1 MDFVYGS
8 WVLQLFD
15 QKLETAN
22 AIFTQVEGGS
32 IFTIP
37 CCFSFINSEMVRSV
51 NVTFFIRYIH
61 VKFGI
66 VNLTQSPGIGQNSD
80 GDISGSH
87 ISG

>member
-15 QKLETAN
+15 QKLESAN

-51 NVTFFIRYIH
+51 NVTFCSF
-61 VKFGI
+61 K
-66 VNLTQSPGIGQNSD
+66 
-80 GDISGSH
+80 
-87 ISG
+87 